1 MWQENQSEVV
11 RLQKVLSANGL
22 TGEELLQKF
31 KTASREEVR
40 LAAALRGFYTP
51 GCGDEAQKDIYLGY
65 LQKRVKNTVNA
76 LMEENRVPELED
88 FLGRVRFSTGIVDEF
103 LQTAMELNR
112 PEILVWL
119 LKEKQHMG
127 FRDRDFSL

>member
-1 MWQENQSEVV
+1 MWQENQSEAV

-40 LAAALRGFYTP
+40 LAVALRGLYTP
-51 GCGDEAQKDIYLGY
+51 GCGDEAQKAVYLGY

-76 LMEENRVPELED
+76 LMEENRVAELED
-88 FLGRVRFSTGIVDEF
+88 FSQRVPFSTALVDEF
-103 LQTAMELNR
+103 LQAAMELNR

-119 LKEKQHMG
+119 LKEKQRMG